1 MSDLHDLLV
10 GIAVDAATLAR
21 SRREA
26 GVTIAASKSSLVD
39 IVTEADREVERLV
52 VDRIL
57 AARPDDGILGEEGTS
72 VAGTSGLTWV
82 IDPIDGTV
90 NYLYDI
96 PAYAVSIALVE
107 GDPDPKTWRAIAG
120 AVVNAPTGEVYEAE
134 RGRGARRDGREI
146 RVADA
151 VPAEIAL
158 IGTGFGY
165 SAERRQRQAAVVQGL
180 IGSVRDIRR
189 IGSAALDLASVA
201 SGSLNAYYE
210 RGLQPWDMAAGALL
224 VEEAGGS
231 VLGWDGAPASTDF
244 LLAAAPSLADE
255 LMALL
260 TPLRPNEV

>member
-1 MSDLHDLLV
+1 MRELHELLV
-10 GIAVDAATLAR
+10 GIAVDAAELAR
-21 SRREA
+21 TRREA
-26 GVTIAASKSSLVD
+26 GVSIAASKSSLVD

-52 VDRIL
+52 VDRIR

-72 VAGTSGLTWV
+72 IPGTSGLTWV

-96 PAYAVSIALVE
+96 PAYAVSLALVE
-107 GDPDPKTWRAIAG
+107 GEPDPRRWRALSG
-120 AVVNAPTGEVYEAE
+120 AVVNAATGTRYEAL
-134 RGRGARRDGREI
+134 RGEGARRDGREI

-158 IGTGFGY
+158 VGTGFGY
-165 SAERRQRQAAVVQGL
+165 DAQRRRAQAAVVQGL

-201 SGSLNAYYE
+201 SGQLNAYFE

-231 VLGWDGAPASTDF
+231 VRGWEGAPASSDF
-244 LLAAAPSLADE
+244 LLAAAPALADE
-255 LMALL
+255 LVDLL
-260 TPLRPNEV
+260 APLRPHEV

>member
-1 MSDLHDLLV
+1 MRELHDLLV
-10 GIAVDAATLAR
+10 GVAVDAATLAR
-21 SRREA
+21 TRREA
-26 GVTIAASKSSLVD
+26 GVSIAASKSSLVD

-52 VDRIL
+52 VDRIR

-96 PAYAVSIALVE
+96 PAYAVSLALVE
-107 GDPDPKTWRAIAG
+107 GDPDPTTWRAVSG
-120 AVVNAPTGEVYEAE
+120 AVVNAATGTRFAA
-134 RGRGARRDGREI
+134 RRGAGATRDGRPI

-158 IGTGFGY
+158 VGTGFGY
-165 SAERRQRQAAVVQGL
+165 DAQRRQRQAAVVQGL

-189 IGSAALDLASVA
+189 IGSAALDLAAVA
-201 SGSLNAYYE
+201 SGQLNAYFE

-224 VEEAGGS
+224 VEEAGGA
-231 VLGWDGAPASTDF
+231 VRGWDGAPASREF
-244 LLAAAPSLADE
+244 LLAAAPALADE
-255 LMALL
+255 LTALL
-260 TPLRPNEV
+260 APLRPDEV

>member
-1 MSDLHDLLV
+1 MRELHDLLV
-10 GIAVDAATLAR
+10 GLAVDAATLAR

-52 VDRIL
+52 VDRIR

-72 VAGTSGLTWV
+72 IPGTSGLTWV

-107 GDPDPKTWRAIAG
+107 GDPDPKTWRALSG
-120 AVVNAPTGEVYEAE
+120 AVVDAASGTLYEAQ
-134 RGRGARRDGREI
+134 RGGGAKRDGREI

-158 IGTGFGY
+158 VGTGFGY
-165 SAERRQRQAAVVQGL
+165 DARRRERQAAVVQGL

-201 SGSLNAYYE
+201 SGRLNAYFE

-224 VEEAGGS
+224 VQEAGGA
-231 VLGWDGAPASTDF
+231 VRGWGGVPASTDF
-244 LLAAAPSLADE
+244 LLAAAPALADE
-255 LMALL
+255 LAALL
-260 TPLRPNEV
+260 EPLRPNEV

>member
-1 MSDLHDLLV
+1 MSELHDLLV
-10 GIAVDAATLAR
+10 GMAVDAATLAKQ
-21 SRREA
+21 RRDV
-26 GVTIAASKSSLVD
+26 GVTVAASKSSLED

-52 VDRIL
+52 VDRIR

-72 VAGTSGLTWV
+72 VTGTSGLTWV

-90 NYLYDI
+90 NYFYGI

-107 GDPDPKTWRAIAG
+107 GDPDPRTWRAIAG
-120 AVVNAPTGEVYEAE
+120 AVVNAATGELFEAQ
-134 RGRGARRDGREI
+134 RGGGARRDGREI

-165 SAERRQRQAAVVQGL
+165 SAERRVRQAAVVQGL

-201 SGSLNAYYE
+201 SGSLNAYFE

-224 VEEAGGS
+224 VEEAGGA
-231 VLGWDGAPASTDF
+231 VLGWDGAPASSDF
-244 LLAAAPSLADE
+244 LLAAAPDLAAGLME
-255 LMALL
+255 LLA
-260 TPLRPNEV
+260 PLHPHEV